1 MSAVPPARRLAAVLI
16 ADVVGYARLMERN
29 ETGTHT
35 RLRAVRAEVT
45 DPAIAAN
52 QGRIVRT
59 VGDGL
64 LVEFGSATDALRAAI
79 AIQRDMRSRNE
90 GVPPDE
96 RIDYRIG
103 INLGDIIVTPDDL
116 EGAGVNLAA
125 RLEALA
131 PPGGI
136 CVSQAVQEQLREDL
150 DVTFVDAGEQRVKN
164 IARPVRVYHVV
175 LQPLTGWDATAARW
189 RRLRRHAGA
198 RGVAA
203 GLVVLAL
210 GLAVALGWWREKPFA
225 PPRFSI
231 ATLPFAPIPPDVQN
245 TQLATGLHAELRN
258 GLSRLRNGGT
268 FTAPR
273 AALHDADPRAVAREL
288 NVRHVLTGTLRR
300 DNQRIDVQAQLIDG
314 ETGAAAWSDQ
324 FWVEP
329 NEAARADRL
338 AAARLTAAL
347 RLELLRLEARR
358 AEAKPAPARDATD
371 LTALAHAALY
381 SPSYAD
387 RTRMKEIGANLEQA
401 LALQP
406 DLVLALTARADWLMY
421 EAEYLPPAAATP
433 LKVEALALARRAV
446 ALASDDSATWTIYG
460 SALEANRDMGP
471 ALEALERALQL
482 DPANANAL
490 LYKGRMLLLI
500 GRFDD
505 ALSPVREA
513 AALAPQVQD
522 VAGSA
527 ALIECQAHYFMRAY
541 AQATAACERATG
553 LGVDGYATAMLLAVL
568 YARDDQMAKALAAK
582 ERVLQEFPDFRLS
595 TFFDGSF
602 EGVLGERNREF
613 VAELRKLGF
622 AD

>member
-300 DNQRIDVQAQLIDG
+300 DNQRIDVQAQLIDMLSLSG
-314 ETGAAAWSDQ
+314 HK
-324 FWVEP
+324 F
-329 NEAARADRL
+329 
-338 AAARLTAAL
+338 
-347 RLELLRLEARR
+347 
-358 AEAKPAPARDATD
+358 
-371 LTALAHAALY
+371 H
-381 SPSYAD
+381 
-387 RTRMKEIGANLEQA
+387 
-401 LALQP
+401 
-406 DLVLALTARADWLMY
+406 
-421 EAEYLPPAAATP
+421 
-433 LKVEALALARRAV
+433 
-446 ALASDDSATWTIYG
+446 
-460 SALEANRDMGP
+460 GP
-471 ALEALERALQL
+471 
-482 DPANANAL
+482 
-490 LYKGRMLLLI
+490 
-500 GRFDD
+500 
-505 ALSPVREA
+505 
-513 AALAPQVQD
+513 
-522 VAGSA
+522 
-527 ALIECQAHYFMRAY
+527 
-541 AQATAACERATG
+541 
-553 LGVDGYATAMLLAVL
+553 
-568 YARDDQMAKALAAK
+568 
-582 ERVLQEFPDFRLS
+582 
-595 TFFDGSF
+595 
-602 EGVLGERNREF
+602 
-613 VAELRKLGF
+613 
-622 AD
+622 

>member
-1 MSAVPPARRLAAVLI
+1 MSAVPPSRRLAAVLI

-64 LVEFGSATDALRAAI
+64 LVEFGSATDALRAAT
-79 AIQRDMRSRNE
+79 AIQRDMRARNE

-150 DVTFVDAGEQRVKN
+150 GVTFVDAGEQRVKN
-164 IARPVRVYHVV
+164 IARPVRVYQVV
-175 LQPLTGWDATAARW
+175 LQPLTGWDAATAQW
-189 RRLRRHAGA
+189 RRLRRNSGL
-198 RGVAA
+198 RGGAA
-203 GLVVLAL
+203 GLIVLAL
-210 GLAVALGWWREKPFA
+210 GVAVAIAWLREKPFA

-231 ATLPFAPIPPDVQN
+231 ATLPFATIPADAQN
-245 TQLATGLHAELRN
+245 TQLATALNAELRN
-258 GLSRLRNGGT
+258 GLSRLRSGGT

-288 NVRHVLTGTLRR
+288 NVRHVLTGTLKR
-300 DNQRIDVQAQLIDG
+300 DEQRIDVQAQLIDG
-314 ETGAAAWSDQ
+314 ETGIAAWSDQ
-324 FWVEP
+324 FWFGP
-329 NEAARADRL
+329 QEAGRADRL
-338 AAARLTAAL
+338 AAARLTAVL

-358 AEAKPAPARDATD
+358 AEAKPAAARDATD
-371 LTALAHAALY
+371 LTALAYAALY

-387 RTRMKEIGANLEQA
+387 RAKMKEIGAHLEQA

-421 EAEYLPPAAATP
+421 EAEYLPPAAAAP
-433 LKVEALALARRAV
+433 LKTEALALARRAV
-446 ALASDDSATWTIYG
+446 ALAPDDSGAWTIYG

-471 ALEALERALQL
+471 ALEALDRALQL
-482 DPANANAL
+482 DPTNANAL
-490 LYKGRMLLLI
+490 LYKGRLLLLV
-500 GRFDD
+500 GRFEE
-505 ALSPVREA
+505 ALGPVREA

-527 ALIECQAHYFMRAY
+527 ALIECQAHYFLRAY

-553 LGVDGYATAMLLAVL
+553 LGVDGHATAMLLAVL
-568 YARDDQMAKALAAK
+568 YARDRQTAKAQAAK

-595 TFFDGSF
+595 VFFEGSF
-602 EGVLGERNREF
+602 DGVLGERNREF
-613 VAELRKLGF
+613 VAELKKLGF
-622 AD
+622 AE